1 MLLQSCLGL
10 WVSGA
15 ERQVCFTRPRLPS
28 FLREVRI
35 TNLAVAGASVDL
47 LLVRHEGDVGVNVLS
62 RQGEVGVTVAK

>member
-15 ERQVCFTRPRLPS
+15 ERQVRFTRPRLPP

-35 TNLAVAGASVDL
+35 SNLAVAGAAVDL
-47 LLVRHEGDVGVNVLS
+47 LLVRHEGDVGVNVL
-62 RQGEVGVTVAK
+62 RLEGDVEVTVAK